1 MCKNLLKRIVIT
13 GDGFPTI
20 EGAIMKK
27 ALTIFFVVLP
37 LGLIGCANQVPT
49 PSTYEPSY
57 QAKILAAHHWN
68 LLATSVAQRLQQALS
83 GLNGTDKL
91 VMHVKHP
98 HSGTVF
104 NSAFHELLETQLM
117 QSGFGVTR
125 SPADA
130 TLMVEYNVKYAGEAD
145 FDINT
150 GFTEIEV
157 PDDDII
163 ITVSVTNDNRYIA
176 RISEIFYID
185 QATSKEYLAANPV
198 PSRLIEV
205 VGE

>member
-1 MCKNLLKRIVIT
+1 
-13 GDGFPTI
+13 
-20 EGAIMKK
+20 MKK
-27 ALTIFFVVLP
+27 ALLNFLLIVLP
-37 LGLIGCANQVPT
+37 LGLIGCANQVPA

-68 LLATSVAQRLQQALS
+68 LLATSVAQRLQQALA
-83 GLNGTDKL
+83 GLNGEDKL
-91 VMHVKHP
+91 VMYVKHP
-98 HSGTVF
+98 RNATVF
-104 NSAFHELLETQLM
+104 NNAFHELLETQLM

-125 SPADA
+125 NAANA
-130 TLMVEYNVKYAGEAD
+130 TLAVEYNVRYGGEAD

-150 GFTEIEV
+150 GFSEVEV

-163 ITVSVTNDNRYIA
+163 VTVAVLNDSRYIA
-176 RISEIFYID
+176 RISEIFYVD
-185 QATSKEYLAANPV
+185 ETTSKEYLASNPV

>member
-1 MCKNLLKRIVIT
+1 
-13 GDGFPTI
+13 
-20 EGAIMKK
+20 MKK
-27 ALTIFFVVLP
+27 ALTIFLVVLS
-37 LGLIGCANQVPT
+37 LGLIGCANQVPA

-57 QAKILAAHHWN
+57 QAKMLAAHHWN
-68 LLATSVAQRLQQALS
+68 LLATSVAQRLQQALA
-83 GLNGTDKL
+83 GLNGTEKL

-98 HSGTVF
+98 HHSTVF
-104 NSAFHELLETQLM
+104 NDAFHELLETQLM

-125 SPADA
+125 NPADA
-130 TLMVEYNVKYAGEAD
+130 TLAVEYNVKYAGDAD

-150 GFTEIEV
+150 GYSEVEV

-163 ITVSVTNDNRYIA
+163 ISVAVLSEGRYIA

-185 QATSKEYLAANPV
+185 ETTSREYLVLNRI